1 MDIEITINGK
11 KMMTK
16 SGITVLEAAAQNGI
30 KIPTLCYLKRLR
42 PIGSCRICVVEV
54 KGVKNPLPSCV
65 AKVKEGYEI
74 LTDTEKLWK
83 VRKEVISHL
92 LLDHPL
98 DCPVCDKSGECS
110 LQDLSFEFG
119 ITTQKNEK
127 IFPDRTKIFKSD
139 IIEYHATRCVLCSR
153 CIRVCTDMYGN
164 PFYQIKDKGYNGY
177 IGLKQD
183 DKLQMGS
190 VPVSENCGFMEITPE
205 VDYLNCYYC
214 GNCVEVCPVGALI
227 SKPSKFKERYW
238 QLSPFSSV
246 CDKCSAA
253 CRIEYYRYDKEESL
267 VRTASLFGGY
277 LCRSGFFYEGIGK
290 ADGYYIQAPIIKK
303 KSMPKETGIE
313 DAINEFALRIKNI
326 SGKNGMENTAVLVSP
341 GISTNDG
348 FVISNFVKYI
358 LKPAYFDIAEPEFY
372 RENFNKFKTVFKNEE
387 NFEIKAIQNSD
398 VILYIGSIEDEIPYV
413 SYNIMKTHREHG
425 GKLLLVNIKK
435 QVNPVLTRF
444 EDIAHIREDI
454 ELSEIRDFLNS
465 LRLNLYDYGFKKD
478 DEMDSQLSRVSKNIL
493 KSNSISI
500 IIGDFPMS
508 AYNMGKDFLA
518 IKEMVEFLRDEQK
531 IAYVYPLMKPFNY
544 RGLESAGVNP
554 SNLSGFNSIYS
565 GFDAGKIKNLIYI
578 GDPVSNYATKELTKY
593 ITDLEF
599 LAVFSSKASILST
612 MADVVIPVYDFLESK
627 DAFYENFEGKKIHL
641 DNEFDLGAYRSDI
654 LDFLT
659 LISNKLGY
667 SFNYIKNELS
677 EFVKSLK
684 LENATYYNKIK
695 TKSKFY
701 YNDKTKLYY

>member
-1 MDIEITINGK
+1 
-11 KMMTK
+11 MTK
-16 SGITVLEAAAQNGI
+16 SGLTILEAASQVGI

-83 VRKEVISHL
+83 VRKEVISAL

-98 DCPVCDKSGECS
+98 DCPVCDKSGECD
-110 LQDLSFEFG
+110 LQDRSFEFG

-127 IFPDRTKIFKSD
+127 VFPDRTTIFKSD
-139 IIEYHATRCVLCSR
+139 LIEYTATRCVLCSR

-164 PFYQIKDKGYNGY
+164 PFYQMKNKGYNGY
-177 IGLKQD
+177 IGLKLD
-183 DKLQMGS
+183 DKLQLGAN
-190 VPVSENCGFMEITPE
+190 PSEDCSFMEIKP
-205 VDYLNCYYC
+205 DINYLDCYYC
-214 GNCVEVCPVGALI
+214 GNCVEVCPVGALLA
-227 SKPSKFKERYW
+227 KPSKFKERYW

-253 CRIEYYRYDKEESL
+253 CRIEYYRYDKEETL

-277 LCRSGFFYEGIGK
+277 LCKYGFFYEGIGK
-290 ADGYYIQAPIIKK
+290 NDDYYIQTPLIKK
-303 KSMPKETGIE
+303 KSMPKETDIE
-313 DAINEFALRIKNI
+313 DAINEFVLRIKNI
-326 SGKNGMENTAVLVSP
+326 SEKNGMQNTAVLVSP
-341 GISTNDG
+341 YISTNDG
-348 FVISNFVKYI
+348 FVISNFVKNI

-372 RENFNKFKTVFKNEE
+372 RENLNKFKTVFKNEE
-387 NFEIKAIQNSD
+387 NFEIKTAQNSD

-435 QVNPVLTRF
+435 QTSPNLTRNFTRF
-444 EDIAHIREDI
+444 EDIAYTREDI
-454 ELSEIRDFLNS
+454 DLSEIHDFLNS
-465 LRLNLYDYGFKKD
+465 LRLNLYNYGFKKD
-478 DEMDSQLSRVSKNIL
+478 GGIENQLNEVAKNII
-493 KSNSISI
+493 KANSISI
-500 IIGDFPMS
+500 IIGDLPMS
-508 AYNMGKDFLA
+508 ASNIDKDFLI

-531 IAYVYPLMKPFNY
+531 IVYIYPLIKPFNY
-544 RGLESAGVNP
+544 RGLDSAQVNP
-554 SNLSGFNSIYS
+554 SAPTTLETNLLGFNSIYS

-578 GDPVSNYATKELTKY
+578 GDPVNNYTTKELTKY

-599 LAVFSSKASILST
+599 LAVFSSKVSILSA
-612 MADVVIPVYDFLESK
+612 MADIVIPIYDFLESK
-627 DAFYENFEGKKIHL
+627 DVFYENFEGKKIYL
-641 DNEFDLGAYRSDI
+641 NNEFNLGVYRSDI
-654 LDFLT
+654 LDILT
-659 LISNKLGY
+659 LISTKLEY

-677 EFVKSLK
+677 EFVKLLK
-684 LENATYYNKIK
+684 AGNVTYYNKIK

-701 YNDKTKLYY
+701 YNDKTKLFY